1 MSVGC
6 QGNNWIC
13 LESCE
18 KMTKMRVVA
27 IIQARMGSTRL
38 PGKVMKDVG
47 GETMLARVVWRARRA
62 KLLDEVVVA
71 TTNKSADSPIVSECS
86 KLGIPIFRGD
96 EQDVLD
102 RYYRS
107 ALANR
112 AEAVVR
118 ITSDCPLVDPEIID
132 EVVHSFLK
140 AKPDY
145 ASNTLNHSYPRGLD
159 TEVMSMAS
167 LERAWHESNKPY
179 HRSHVTPYIYQNP
192 DAFRLLSVKGQVDH
206 SSHRWT
212 VDTREDL
219 NFVRTIYGRFNNQD
233 TFGWQDVLKLLD
245 REPDL
250 VEINHHVRQKA
261 IEES

>member
-1 MSVGC
+1 
-6 QGNNWIC
+6 
-13 LESCE
+13 
-18 KMTKMRVVA
+18 MTKVRVVA

-38 PGKVMKDVG
+38 PGKVMKDIG

-71 TTNKSADSPIVSECS
+71 TTNKSTDAPIVSECG
-86 KLGIPIFRGD
+86 KLDVPVFRGD
-96 EQDVLD
+96 EHDVLD

-107 ALANR
+107 AQANM

-118 ITSDCPLVDPEIID
+118 VTSDCPLIDPEIID
-132 EVVHSFLK
+132 DVVQAFLK

-145 ASNTLNHSYPRGLD
+145 ASNTLNHTYPRGLD
-159 TEVMSMAS
+159 TEVMTMAS

-192 DAFRLLSVKGQVDH
+192 DMFRLLSIKAEEDY

-212 VDTREDL
+212 VDTHEDL
-219 NFVRTIYGRFNNQD
+219 SFVRSVYGRFDNQD
-233 TFGWQDVLKLLD
+233 TFSWHDVLKVLD
-245 REPDL
+245 REPEL
-250 VEINHHVRQKA
+250 MELNRHIRQKRV
-261 IEES
+261 EEG

>member
-1 MSVGC
+1 
-6 QGNNWIC
+6 
-13 LESCE
+13 
-18 KMTKMRVVA
+18 MTKVRVVA

-38 PGKVMKDVG
+38 PGKVMKDIG

-71 TTNKSADSPIVSECS
+71 TTSKSVDAPIVSECS
-86 KLGIPIFRGD
+86 KLSAPIFRGD

-107 ALANR
+107 AQANR

-118 ITSDCPLVDPEIID
+118 ITSDCPLIDPEIID
-132 EVVHSFLK
+132 DVVRAFLK

-145 ASNTLNHSYPRGLD
+145 ASNTLNHTYPRGLD
-159 TEVMSMAS
+159 IEVMTMAS

-192 DAFRLLSVKGQVDH
+192 DLFRLLSVKAEGDY

-212 VDTREDL
+212 VDTHEDL
-219 NFVRTIYGRFNNQD
+219 SFVRSVYGRFDNQD
-233 TFGWQDVLKLLD
+233 TFNWHDVLKVLD
-245 REPDL
+245 REPEL
-250 VEINHHVRQKA
+250 MEVNHHIRQKRV
-261 IEES
+261 EEG